1 MSVTDMDITMLKGV
15 GPNKATQ
22 LQRELGIYTVGDL
35 LMHFPYRYLDR
46 THVST
51 VDQLYDDSNLVVL
64 RGHISR
70 PMPQTGRVPR
80 LSANFT
86 DATGTIELVW
96 FKGLRWIQDSIKVGH
111 EYLVMG
117 KPSSFN
123 GQISIIHP
131 DLELLTSEQGSHT
144 PLPFIP
150 VYNSTEKL
158 KNAGLS
164 SKGLARLMENAFRL
178 LEGHIEEV
186 LPADIVATHHLPS
199 RYDAMRM
206 IHFPR
211 NHQEIAVSTQRMKF
225 EELFLL
231 HLDYQYAK
239 YERQRKSN
247 GLVFGTIGEHFNRFY
262 AEKLPFELTNA
273 QKRVVK
279 EIRNDMRSG
288 KQMNRLLQGD
298 VGSGKTLV
306 ALLCM
311 LIALDNGCQSC
322 LMAPTEIL
330 ATQHYNTL
338 CRMTE
343 GLDIHIELLTGSV
356 KAAAKKIIKARL
368 ESGDIDLLVGTHALI
383 EDSVQFHNL
392 GFVVIDEQHRF
403 GVAQRSKLWTKSQV
417 PPHILVMTATP
428 IPRTLAMTLY
438 GDLECSVIDELPP
451 GRKPIQT
458 THATEAQRLAVYG
471 FLRKQIALGR
481 QVYVVYPLIQES
493 EKMDLVDLMNGYDAI
508 SNYFPL
514 PQYQISIV
522 HGKMP
527 PDVKAYEMDRFK
539 RGEAQIMVSTTVI
552 EVGVDVPNATVMMVE
567 NAERFGLSQL
577 HQLRGRVGR
586 GGSQSYCILMTK
598 DHLSATAK
606 ERIQTMV
613 DSNDGFRIAEADL
626 KLRGPGDI
634 QGLQQSGILDLRL
647 ADIVDDEPLVRST
660 REAVQALLDTDP
672 TLALPEHY
680 CLLLYLRNKR
690 NGINWSRI
698 S

>member
-1 MSVTDMDITMLKGV
+1 M
-15 GPNKATQ
+15 
-22 LQRELGIYTVGDL
+22 
-35 LMHFPYRYLDR
+35 
-46 THVST
+46 
-51 VDQLYDDSNLVVL
+51 
-64 RGHISR
+64 
-70 PMPQTGRVPR
+70 
-80 LSANFT
+80 
-86 DATGTIELVW
+86 
-96 FKGLRWIQDSIKVGH
+96 
-111 EYLVMG
+111 
-117 KPSSFN
+117 
-123 GQISIIHP
+123 
-131 DLELLTSEQGSHT
+131 
-144 PLPFIP
+144 
-150 VYNSTEKL
+150 
-158 KNAGLS
+158 
-164 SKGLARLMENAFRL
+164 
-178 LEGHIEEV
+178 
-186 LPADIVATHHLPS
+186 
-199 RYDAMRM
+199 
-206 IHFPR
+206 
-211 NHQEIAVSTQRMKF
+211 
-225 EELFLL
+225 
-231 HLDYQYAK
+231 
-239 YERQRKSN
+239 
-247 GLVFGTIGEHFNRFY
+247 
-262 AEKLPFELTNA
+262 
-273 QKRVVK
+273 
-279 EIRNDMRSG
+279 
-288 KQMNRLLQGD
+288 
-298 VGSGKTLV
+298 
-306 ALLCM
+306 
-311 LIALDNGCQSC
+311 
-322 LMAPTEIL
+322 
-330 ATQHYNTL
+330 
-338 CRMTE
+338 
-343 GLDIHIELLTGSV
+343 
-356 KAAAKKIIKARL
+356 
-368 ESGDIDLLVGTHALI
+368 GTHALI

-522 HGKMP
+522 HGKMS

>member
-1 MSVTDMDITMLKGV
+1 MDITMLKGV
-15 GPNKATQ
+15 GPAKALQ
-22 LQRELGIYTVGDL
+22 LQRELGIFTLGDL

-46 THVST
+46 SHVTKVSEL
-51 VDQLYDDSNLVVL
+51 DADSSLVVL
-64 RGHISR
+64 RGHISQ
-70 PMPQTGRVPR
+70 PQSQIGRTP
-80 LSANFT
+80 LLKATFT
-86 DATGTIELVW
+86 DPTGSIELVW
-96 FKGLRWIQDSIKVGH
+96 FKGLRWIQDSIKVGY

-117 KPSSFN
+117 KPTVFGN
-123 GQISIIHP
+123 QISIAHP
-131 DLELLTSEQGSHT
+131 DLELLSGTQGTDHT

-164 SKGLARLMENAFRL
+164 SKGMARLMENAFRM
-178 LEGHIEEV
+178 LEGHLSEI
-186 LPADIVATHHLPS
+186 LPASVVTQYQLPS
-199 RYDAMRM
+199 RYEAMRM

-211 NHQEIAVSTQRMKF
+211 NHQEIAIATQRMKF

-239 YERQRKSN
+239 YERQRKNN
-247 GLVFGTIGEHFNRFY
+247 GLVFNTVGEHFNRFY
-262 AEKLPFELTNA
+262 AEKLPFELTGA

-343 GLDIHIELLTGSV
+343 GLGIRIELLTGSV
-356 KAAAKKIIKARL
+356 KAAAKRKIKQRL
-368 ESGDIDLLVGTHALI
+368 QEGEVDLLIGTHALI

-403 GVAQRSKLWTKSQV
+403 GVAQRSKLWTKNEI

-451 GRKPIQT
+451 GRKPIRT

-493 EKMDLVDLMNGYDAI
+493 EKMDLVDLMNGYDAMV
-508 SNYFPL
+508 SYFPL

-527 PDVKAYEMDRFK
+527 PDVKAYEMERFK
-539 RGEAQIMVSTTVI
+539 KGEANIMVSTTVI

-586 GGSQSYCILMTK
+586 GADQSYCILMTK
-598 DHLSATAK
+598 NNLSATAK

-613 DSNDGFRIAEADL
+613 NSNDGFRIAEADL

-647 ADIVDDEPLVRST
+647 ADIVDDEPLVRSS
-660 REAVQALLDTDP
+660 RESVQAILDVDP
-672 TLALPEHY
+672 TLSNPEHY
-680 CLLLYLRNKR
+680 SLLLYLRNKR
-690 NGINWSRI
+690 NGINWGKI